1 MKNRCKGIME
11 FHRIYLLITVVLSG
25 FSCRSCTSRLNK
37 VMCTYNDLQGYTE
50 RYDVAEEL

>member
-1 MKNRCKGIME
+1 MD
-11 FHRIYLLITVVLSG
+11 FHRIYLVNNSCTIW

-37 VMCTYNDLQGYTE
+37 VMYMYNDLQGYTE